1 MRITIKDIARR
12 LNVHH
17 STVSRAL
24 RMDPRI
30 KHETGEM
37 IRKFAAEEGYHIN
50 LNALKLR
57 GSLRNMIALIVP
69 NINHRFFS
77 NIINYLTDFANE
89 NNYVL
94 SIYQSNENF
103 DRECSIIEKLI
114 QQDVAGVIASVSDK
128 TRSGEHFRALNRVRI
143 PLVFFD
149 RVLYDVNASRVTA
162 NNREIVESLVSELIR
177 GGRKRIA
184 HVSGPDHINVFS
196 DRNLGYKNGVKNHG
210 VGYEKQ
216 VIIEEEFNLESG
228 KKAASEIFSGDIIP
242 DAVISTSFFLSMGIT
257 GHLREKNLK
266 IPDEVTV
273 AGFGDKLFNSLLHP
287 GIISVEQPEEEMAS
301 TAFQLLADQMEFE
314 GDPGSYDYKNIEL
327 KSRIIL
333 TSN

>member
-24 RMDPRI
+24 RMDPSI

-37 IRKFAAEEGYHIN
+37 IRSYAAQEDYHIN

-77 NIINYLTDFANE
+77 NIINYLTDLANE
-89 NNYVL
+89 DNYVL

-103 DRECSIIEKLI
+103 DRECSLIEKLI

-177 GGRKRIA
+177 RGRKRIA
-184 HVSGPDHINVFS
+184 HVSGPDHINVFG

-210 VGYEKQ
+210 VRYEKQ

-228 KKAASEIFSGDIIP
+228 RKAATEIFSDEVIP

-257 GHLREKNLK
+257 GHLGEKNLK
-266 IPDEVTV
+266 IPDEVEV

-287 GIISVEQPEEEMAS
+287 GIISIEQPEEEMAS
-301 TAFQLLADQMEFE
+301 TVFQLLLDQIEFE
-314 GDPGSYDYKNIEL
+314 GYPVNYDYKNIEL
-327 KSRIIL
+327 KSRIL
-333 TSN
+333 

>member
-37 IRKFAAEEGYHIN
+37 IRSYAAQEGYHIN

-77 NIINYLTDFANE
+77 NIINYLSDLANE

-103 DRECSIIEKLI
+103 DRECSLIEKLI

-149 RVLYDVNASRVTA
+149 RVLYDADASRVTA
-162 NNREIVESLVSELIR
+162 NNREIVESLVSELA
-177 GGRKRIA
+177 GSGRKKIA
-184 HVSGPDHINVFS
+184 HVSGPDHINVFG
-196 DRNLGYKNGVKNHG
+196 DRNLGYKNGVKKNG
-210 VGYEKQ
+210 AGYFKQ

-228 KKAASEIFSGDIIP
+228 RKAAMEIFSAEIIP
-242 DAVISTSFFLSMGIT
+242 DAVISTSFFLSMGIIS
-257 GHLREKNLK
+257 HLGEKNLK
-266 IPDEVTV
+266 IPDDVVV

-287 GIISVEQPEEEMAS
+287 EIISVEQPEEEMAS
-301 TAFQLLADQMEFE
+301 AAFQLLVDQMEF
-314 GDPGSYDYKNIEL
+314 GGYPVNYDYKNIEL
-327 KSRIIL
+327 KSRII
-333 TSN
+333 

>member
-30 KHETGEM
+30 RHETGEM
-37 IRKFAAEEGYHIN
+37 IREFAAREGYHIN

-77 NIINYLTDFANE
+77 NIINFLTDLANE

-103 DRECSIIEKLI
+103 ERECSIIEKLI

-162 NNREIVESLVSELIR
+162 NNREIVESLVSELAVE
-177 GGRKRIA
+177 GRKRIA
-184 HVSGPDHINVFS
+184 HVTGPGHINVFG
-196 DRNLGYKNGVKNHG
+196 DRNLGYRNGVEKHG
-210 VGYEKQ
+210 AGYVKQ
-216 VIIEEEFNLESG
+216 VIIDEEFSPESG
-228 KKAASEIFSGDIIP
+228 KVAAREIFSGGVIP
-242 DAVISTSFFLSMGIT
+242 DAVISTSFLLSMGIIS
-257 GHLREKNLK
+257 HLKEKGIK
-266 IPDEVTV
+266 IPDEVVV
-273 AGFGDKLFNSLLHP
+273 AGFGDRLFNSLLHP
-287 GIISVEQPEEEMAS
+287 DIISIEQPEEEMAS
-301 TAFQLLADQMEFE
+301 AVFELLIDQMEFKGYPE
-314 GDPGSYDYKNIEL
+314 NYDYKNMEL
-327 KSRIIL
+327 KSRIIKNKL
-333 TSN
+333 